1 MILVNF
7 RVINSSKFQRTK
19 SYLKIIKLSYQLLA
33 LKEINELLDKP
44 SFKEVGENKSL
55 YDLCVMLNKRSSKDK
70 LIVEMVY

>member
-1 MILVNF
+1 M
-7 RVINSSKFQRTK
+7 
-19 SYLKIIKLSYQLLA
+19 KIIKLFYQLLA

-44 SFKEVGENKSL
+44 SFKEVEENKSL

>member
-1 MILVNF
+1 MKLVNF
-7 RVINSSKFQRTK
+7 RVINSPKFQRTK
-19 SYLKIIKLSYQLLA
+19 SYMKIIKLFYQLLA

-44 SFKEVGENKSL
+44 SFKEVEENKSL